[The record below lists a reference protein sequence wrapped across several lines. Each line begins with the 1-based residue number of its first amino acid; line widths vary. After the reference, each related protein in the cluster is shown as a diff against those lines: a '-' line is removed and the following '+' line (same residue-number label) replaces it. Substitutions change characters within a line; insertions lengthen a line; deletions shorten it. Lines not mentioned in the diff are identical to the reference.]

1 MRKHIR
7 CGTLF
12 DGLGDEGKKDQTIVI
27 EDGVI
32 SYVGPTAKA
41 PKPNGEEVVD
51 HSQWFVMPG
60 MSDYHVHLSYG
71 NARCEED
78 IDFYAPV
85 EFRALRGMFMAQ
97 RVLLAGYTS
106 MNNPGGSSR
115 VELSIRNAINANL
128 FEGPRITTTGPYVT
142 SRQGL
147 TDWYPTWIGQPETS
161 IGHVVRSPDE
171 AIEEIRCQVKDGVD
185 AIKFAMDGDMALQP
199 NGVSEYSGLIASFSQ
214 DELSNMVTESHR
226 LGKRVI
232 THARG
237 KESTLYS
244 ARAGVDVIFHASY
257 MDNECLEAILANDCA
272 ICPTLTLLVNNY
284 EFSQPH
290 DGAGGAWADYCRIE
304 AEAAFEN
311 LSVAHKAGVPMV
323 AGTDSGFAITPYG
336 EWHAKELVL
345 YVKFLGMTEAEAIRT
360 ATSNQS
366 PYLND
371 GDKVGAIEVGRHAD
385 ILVLDGNPL
394 ENISHLLDKS
404 RFKQILLGGEPVSVS
419 THEVD
424 ASQVNAFSYD
434 MWSDTYSQER
444 VAELSNSIRSIAA
457 E

>member
-147 TDWYPTWIGQPETS
+147 TDWYPTWIGSPKPRSAMWCGARTRRS
-161 IGHVVRSPDE
+161 RRSAVRS
-171 AIEEIRCQVKDGVD
+171 
-185 AIKFAMDGDMALQP
+185 
-199 NGVSEYSGLIASFSQ
+199 
-214 DELSNMVTESHR
+214 
-226 LGKRVI
+226 
-232 THARG
+232 
-237 KESTLYS
+237 
-244 ARAGVDVIFHASY
+244 
-257 MDNECLEAILANDCA
+257 
-272 ICPTLTLLVNNY
+272 
-284 EFSQPH
+284 
-290 DGAGGAWADYCRIE
+290 
-304 AEAAFEN
+304 
-311 LSVAHKAGVPMV
+311 
-323 AGTDSGFAITPYG
+323 
-336 EWHAKELVL
+336 
-345 YVKFLGMTEAEAIRT
+345 RT
-360 ATSNQS
+360 ASMPSSS
-366 PYLND
+366 PWT
-371 GDKVGAIEVGRHAD
+371 ATWRSS
-385 ILVLDGNPL
+385 PM
-394 ENISHLLDKS
+394 
-404 RFKQILLGGEPVSVS
+404 
-419 THEVD
+419 
-424 ASQVNAFSYD
+424 ASP
-434 MWSDTYSQER
+434 
-444 VAELSNSIRSIAA
+444 SIRA
-457 E
+457 